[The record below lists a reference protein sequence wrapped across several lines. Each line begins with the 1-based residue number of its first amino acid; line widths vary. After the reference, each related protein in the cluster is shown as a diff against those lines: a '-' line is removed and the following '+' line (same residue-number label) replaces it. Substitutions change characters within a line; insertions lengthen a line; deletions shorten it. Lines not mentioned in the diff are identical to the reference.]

1 MNSMKRIWGALFIG
15 GLLFCL
21 SFLGGNYI
29 ISTCKDINAGLE
41 ACADRIMAQE
51 YIEAEK
57 ISGDLLSLWRKKTT
71 LLSVVLGDS
80 TLLMP
85 SSDIFAI
92 YHTIGDKNYQS
103 ALVLIRECQGY
114 FEDIIDSER
123 LSFGNIL

>member
-1 MNSMKRIWGALFIG
+1 MKRILGALFIG
-15 GLLFCL
+15 GILFCL
-21 SFLGGNYI
+21 SFFGGNYI
-29 ISTCKDINAGLE
+29 TYTCKDINDSLE
-41 ACADRIMAQE
+41 VCADKIMAQE
-51 YIEAEK
+51 YIEAK
-57 ISGDLLSLWRKKTT
+57 RISGDLLFLWRKKNA

-85 SSDIFAI
+85 SNDIFAI
-92 YHTIGDKNYQS
+92 YRTIGDENYQS

>member
-1 MNSMKRIWGALFIG
+1 MKRILGALFIG
-15 GLLFCL
+15 GILFCL
-21 SFLGGNYI
+21 SLLGGNYI
-29 ISTCKDINAGLE
+29 TSTCKDINARLE
-41 ACADRIMAQE
+41 VCADKIMAQE
-51 YIEAEK
+51 YIEAKK
-57 ISGDLLSLWRKKTT
+57 ISGDLLFLWRKKTT

-80 TLLMP
+80 ALLMP

>member
-1 MNSMKRIWGALFIG
+1 MKRILCALFIG
-15 GLLFCL
+15 GVLFCL
-21 SFLGGNYI
+21 SFFGGNYI
-29 ISTCKDINAGLE
+29 ASTCKGINDSLE
-41 ACADRIMAQE
+41 VCADKIMAQE
-51 YIEAEK
+51 YIEAKK
-57 ISGDLLSLWRKKTT
+57 ISGDLLFLWRKKTA

-92 YHTIGDKNYQS
+92 YRTIGDGNYQS